1 MSWWVDESWL
11 VLGDRFEEVNIRRRE
26 GVAKVVGTAICI
38 GGAVTMSV
46 YKGIAL
52 FGGNDAPD
60 AGLTMQPFAHLGA
73 FLHNDLVS
81 WSVNK
86 FHLGIFFLIMNC
98 VSWAVYLTC
107 QVHNLLALHQFLPRL
122 FALFIGAISASGWQ
136 LGGYPLLHNS
146 AMSSFLRD
154 MKHLN

>member
-1 MSWWVDESWL
+1 V
-11 VLGDRFEEVNIRRRE
+11 RRRE
-26 GVAKVVGTAICI
+26 GVAKVVGTVICI

-52 FGGNDAPD
+52 FGGAGDVPD

-73 FLHNDLVS
+73 FLHHDVVHFSINQ
-81 WSVNK
+81 

-107 QVHNLLALHQFLPRL
+107 QVTTPSPFSILFLHGIFFSRIFPD
-122 FALFIGAISASGWQ
+122 FF
-136 LGGYPLLHNS
+136 
-146 AMSSFLRD
+146 
-154 MKHLN
+154 